1 VKCDVCGSTAT
12 ATGRTF
18 IRREGIPAKMRPRK
32 KYLLVVAWRCDA
44 DGSHVGG
51 KPSGGVDE
59 TS

>member
-1 VKCDVCGSTAT
+1 MCGSTAT
-12 ATGRTF
+12 AVGRSF

-44 DGSHVGG
+44 DASHVGG